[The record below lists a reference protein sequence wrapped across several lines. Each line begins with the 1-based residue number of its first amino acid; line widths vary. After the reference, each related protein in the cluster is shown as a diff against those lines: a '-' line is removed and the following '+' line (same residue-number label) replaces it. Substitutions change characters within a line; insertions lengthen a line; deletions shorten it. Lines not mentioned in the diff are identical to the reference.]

1 MSDWKYDVDD
11 VGEDADDT
19 SLDAFAEVEDEP
31 LEPGSPSAE
40 NVLFVLLGALTV
52 LFVFLHVVGVA

>member
-19 SLDAFAEVEDEP
+19 QPDAFVEDEP

-40 NVLFVLLGALTV
+40 NVLFVLLGVLTV
-52 LFVFLHVVGVA
+52 VFVVLHVLGVA

>member
-1 MSDWKYDVDD
+1 MSDWKYDVED

-19 SLDAFAEVEDEP
+19 PSDIFSEEEP

-52 LFVFLHVVGVA
+52 LYVFLHAIGVA

>member
-11 VGEDADDT
+11 VGEDADDA
-19 SLDAFAEVEDEP
+19 SPDIFAEEEP

-52 LFVFLHVVGVA
+52 VYMFLHVTGVA

>member
-11 VGEDADDT
+11 VGEDADDAP
-19 SLDAFAEVEDEP
+19 SDLFAEEEP

-40 NVLFVLLGALTV
+40 NALFVLLGALTV
-52 LFVFLHVVGVA
+52 VFLFLQVTGVA